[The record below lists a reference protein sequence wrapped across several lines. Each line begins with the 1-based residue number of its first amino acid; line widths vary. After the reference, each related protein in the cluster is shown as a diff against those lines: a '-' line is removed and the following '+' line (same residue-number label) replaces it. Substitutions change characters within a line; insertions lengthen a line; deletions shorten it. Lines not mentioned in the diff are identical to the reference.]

1 MLRKHRSIEQ
11 NWHEQAQALRAEA
24 EKLPYC
30 KERETLETKARRLE
44 TASQIKEW
52 ITSPGLAA
60 PT

>member
-1 MLRKHRSIEQ
+1 MLRKNRSVEQ
-11 NWHEQAQALRAEA
+11 SWYEQAQAVRAEA
-24 EKLPYC
+24 EKLPQG
-30 KERETLETKARRLE
+30 KEREMLETKARRLE